1 MSWPATQLAVEQLHE
16 SHRDELHAKTLV
28 EPEVDVVVPPGQLVQ
43 PAEAI
48 EAAYDPAGHVEQL
61 DASARAYEPALQA
74 VQPRAAVDPAFVT
87 VPANPGAQIVHA
99 ETDVLPR
106 SEPAVEMPVGQAV
119 QLVAPSAA

>member
-1 MSWPATQLAVEQLHE
+1 MHTIAAVATLYVPAPQTKQSASASWLLA
-16 SHRDELHAKTLV
+16 LV
-28 EPEVDVVVPPGQLVQ
+28 
-43 PAEAI
+43 
-48 EAAYDPAGHVEQL
+48 AASARYDPAGHVEQL